1 MTPDIPTHRQCI
13 LITSYKAKDGVFP
26 LTTYT
31 HKNKHV
37 THSDGG
43 FLRASLLCI
52 GVEQDISAT
61 PLAVLVDYQSDL
73 TGLQLGD
80 WPAKQRE
87 EQTGERG
94 IKKCIK
100 TEKADSL
107 RKGEDGR
114 CKTVRKQHT
123 LYKR

>member
-1 MTPDIPTHRQCI
+1 MTPPPTQPGQCI
-13 LITSYKAKDGVFP
+13 LIAIYKAKDGGFP
-26 LTTYT
+26 MTTYT

-43 FLRASLLCI
+43 FLRAPLLCI
-52 GVEQDISAT
+52 RVEQDISAT

-87 EQTGERG
+87 ERTVERG
-94 IKKCIK
+94 IKKCVK

-107 RKGEDGR
+107 RTR
-114 CKTVRKQHT
+114 
-123 LYKR
+123 